1 MAIIGI
7 KKSYILTIFFRYV
20 KEQENSERDELLS
33 RTFTTNDDT
42 AVMIDP
48 ALQHH
53 TKLTESHNHLDNL
66 IGHGS
71 SLISGLRDQRA
82 TLKGAHRRV
91 MDIANTLG
99 LSNTVMRLIEKRTD
113 QDKIIMVI
121 LMVVCCIFMY
131 LVYKYFT

>member
-1 MAIIGI
+1 M
-7 KKSYILTIFFRYV
+7 KLLFDLSRYV
-20 KEQENSERDELLS
+20 REQEESEREALLS
-33 RTFTTNDDT
+33 RTFTTNEQDT
-42 AVMIDP
+42 SVMIDP

-53 TKLTESHNHLDNL
+53 SKLTESHNQLDNL

-71 SLISGLRDQRA
+71 SIISGLRDQRV
-82 TLKGAHRRV
+82 TLKGAHRKV

-121 LMVVCCIFMY
+121 LMVVCLVFMY
-131 LVYKYFT
+131 LVWKYFS